1 MLYDMESPYMPS
13 LTLDYLRS
21 NARTDGTTVFV
32 GFPIDN
38 NTPYDFQEYL
48 KSVEYYLL
56 PDNKFG
62 IACNYATT
70 VNTYDGDWQGRQSY
84 DVPVRNLIVAK
95 CYDVAN
101 LNDWNGGLWLPF
113 SQTFFNDDE
122 KFEYVRMKAE
132 VTEGSSIPD
141 SSESEGWN
149 EAEFL
154 FGITSSDR
162 DGDGEE
168 DIRSIRY
175 GLHISGI
182 EIVTEDGNIVYSI
195 PLGADCADTPHVEI
209 FKSDN
214 HLLAQI
220 EYHWYDSD
228 NKYTRT
234 NRFYRIDKTSGVA
247 KVVREET
254 KVAAT
259 PNPAPAGI
267 FASGDAVPV
276 KYVIEKLGC
285 TLKEVNACVDE
296 LKKKYDGDSGIQLLT
311 FNGKLQF
318 ASNPKYKQ
326 PVSEVLTPI
335 KEKEF
340 TKTILECAA
349 IIAYKQPI
357 TKPELEEIRQVSCD
371 YAIHTLLE
379 LEMIVPCGRKD
390 AVGKPILYATTDNF
404 LKRFKLNSIDDL
416 PDYDELMAQIAELN
430 SSLLSDEEEDAS
442 YLYHKDE
449 YVESNEGNDKTG
461 KGEQKSEAKTDEDGF
476 ELPDFISE
484 EDEVIKID

>member
-1 MLYDMESPYMPS
+1 MNN
-13 LTLDYLRS
+13 LT
-21 NARTDGTTVFV
+21 
-32 GFPIDN
+32 
-38 NTPYDFQEYL
+38 NT
-48 KSVEYYLL
+48 
-56 PDNKFG
+56 
-62 IACNYATT
+62 I
-70 VNTYDGDWQGRQSY
+70 
-84 DVPVRNLIVAK
+84 
-95 CYDVAN
+95 
-101 LNDWNGGLWLPF
+101 
-113 SQTFFNDDE
+113 
-122 KFEYVRMKAE
+122 
-132 VTEGSSIPD
+132 
-141 SSESEGWN
+141 
-149 EAEFL
+149 EA
-154 FGITSSDR
+154 
-162 DGDGEE
+162 
-168 DIRSIRY
+168 
-175 GLHISGI
+175 
-182 EIVTEDGNIVYSI
+182 V
-195 PLGADCADTPHVEI
+195 
-209 FKSDN
+209 
-214 HLLAQI
+214 
-220 EYHWYDSD
+220 
-228 NKYTRT
+228 
-234 NRFYRIDKTSGVA
+234 
-247 KVVREET
+247 
-254 KVAAT
+254 
-259 PNPAPAGI
+259 I

-484 EDEVIKID
+484 ED